1 MKYDKH
7 FLDTCRKLGDNI
19 QKFREKKQM
28 TIKELSEKTGIRK
41 EYLRKIENGKAYGV
55 LFDKHLLKIAIDL
68 NTKISDLFDF
78 D

>member
-1 MKYDKH
+1 MKYDEH
-7 FLDTCRKLGDNI
+7 FLDTCRKLGNNI

-41 EYLRKIENGKAYGV
+41 EYLRKIEDGKAYGV
-55 LFDKHLLKIAIDL
+55 LFDKHLLKIAIAL

>member
-1 MKYDKH
+1 MKYDED
-7 FLDTCRKLGDNI
+7 FLDTCRKLGVNI
-19 QKFREKKQM
+19 QKTREEKQM

-41 EYLRKIENGKAYGV
+41 EYLRKIEDGRAYGV
-55 LFDKHLLKIAIDL
+55 LFDKHLLKIAISL

>member
-1 MKYDKH
+1 
-7 FLDTCRKLGDNI
+7 
-19 QKFREKKQM
+19 M

-55 LFDKHLLKIAIDL
+55 LFDKHLLKIAIAL